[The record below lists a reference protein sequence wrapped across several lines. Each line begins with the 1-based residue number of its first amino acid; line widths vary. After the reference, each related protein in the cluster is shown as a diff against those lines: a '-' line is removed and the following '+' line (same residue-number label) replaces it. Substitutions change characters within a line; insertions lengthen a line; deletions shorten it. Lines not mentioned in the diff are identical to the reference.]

1 MTGVASVAAPRVLGV
16 LVAAGVAA
24 CGVFSPAEHSGTN
37 TALVDSAFA
46 EAGRQANLTSLVVV
60 HDGTVERQLYLNG
73 GAADTAQDVR
83 SVTKSV
89 VSLLVGI
96 ALDRGCLQSLDQTL
110 AELLGPLA
118 PADTAKRGITLR
130 QLLNMTSG
138 LGGDELA
145 NVDLYNQWA
154 LAPDQLT
161 YVWDLP
167 LVSAP
172 GSRFNYYSPNFY
184 VASRILTQ
192 ACGQGTADFARDIL
206 FTPLGI
212 GPRAWE
218 ADDKGYTNGG
228 AGLQLTPMDMV
239 AIGTLVMDSGRAGGG
254 QVVSSAWVRSATTST
269 VATTAEPNV
278 TGYGYGWWIGQAGGA
293 RYIMAMGWGGQ
304 FIVVVPSKRLIVTAT
319 ARWQGVARSTA
330 SAQWLAI
337 NSVILQRIV
346 PAY

>member
-1 MTGVASVAAPRVLGV
+1 MPGVVSAAARRGLLP
-16 LVAAGVAA
+16 LVAVSVAA
-24 CGVFSPAEHSGTN
+24 CGALGPAEHSGPN

-46 EAGRQANLTSLVVV
+46 EAARQANLTSLVVFR
-60 HDGTVERQLYLNG
+60 DGTLERQLYLNG
-73 GAADTAQDVR
+73 GGADTAQDVR

-96 ALDRGCLQSLDQTL
+96 AADRGCLPSLDQTL
-110 AELLGPLA
+110 ADLLGPLA
-118 PADTAKRGITLR
+118 PADSAKRAITLR

-172 GSRFNYYSPNFY
+172 GSSFNYYSPNFY
-184 VASRILTQ
+184 IASRILTE
-192 ACGQGTADFARDIL
+192 ACGQETAAFAREVL
-206 FTPLGI
+206 FAPLGI

-218 ADDKGYTNGG
+218 TDDKGYANGG

-239 AIGTLVMDSGRAGGG
+239 AIGALVMDSGHAGGVE
-254 QVVSSAWVRSATTST
+254 VVPSGWVRSATTPT
-269 VATTAEPNV
+269 VATTAVANV
-278 TGYGYGWWIGQAGGA
+278 TGYGYGWWIGRAGGA
-293 RYIMAMGWGGQ
+293 GYVMAMGWGGQ

-319 ARWQGVARSTA
+319 ARWQGVDRGTA

-337 NSVILQRIV
+337 DNIILQRIV

>member
-1 MTGVASVAAPRVLGV
+1 MNIGVAPRFFAV
-16 LVAAGVAA
+16 LVAAGAAA
-24 CGVFSPAEHSGTN
+24 CGIFGPAERSGTGA
-37 TALVDSAFA
+37 ALDAAFA
-46 EAGRQANLTSLVVV
+46 EAGRLPNLTSLVVV
-60 HDGTVERQLYLNG
+60 RGGTLERQLYLHG
-73 GAADTAQDVR
+73 GGADTAQDVR

-89 VSLLVGI
+89 VSLLAGI
-96 ALDRGCLQSLDQTL
+96 ALDRGCLPSLDQTL

-118 PADTAKRGITLR
+118 PSDTAKQGITLR

-138 LGGDELA
+138 LGGNELA

-172 GSRFNYYSPNFY
+172 GSSFNYYSPNFY

-192 ACGQGTADFARDIL
+192 ACGQGTADFARDVL

-218 ADDKGYTNGG
+218 TDDKGYANGG

-239 AIGTLVMDSGRAGGG
+239 AIGALVMDSGRAGGG
-254 QVVSSAWVRSATTST
+254 QVVSSAWVRTATTAT
-269 VATTAEPNV
+269 VATTAMANV

-293 RYIMAMGWGGQ
+293 PYVMAMGWGGQ

-319 ARWQGVARSTA
+319 ARWEGIARSTA
-330 SAQWLAI
+330 NTQWLAI
-337 NSVILQRIV
+337 DDIILQRIV

>member
-1 MTGVASVAAPRVLGV
+1 MTGVRSVAAAHALGF
-16 LVAAGVAA
+16 LTAAGVAA
-24 CGVFSPAEHSGTN
+24 CGVFGPGEHSVSNATR
-37 TALVDSAFA
+37 VDSAFA
-46 EAGRQANLTSLVVV
+46 EAGRLANLTSLVVV

-73 GAADTAQDVR
+73 GGADTAQDVR

-96 ALDRGCLQSLDQTL
+96 ALDRGCLPSLDRTL
-110 AELLGPLA
+110 VELLGSLA
-118 PADTAKRGITLR
+118 PADTAKQGITVR

-138 LGGDELA
+138 LGGNELA

-154 LAPDQLT
+154 LAADQLT
-161 YVWDLP
+161 YVWGLP

-172 GSRFNYYSPNFY
+172 GTSFNYYSANFY

-192 ACGQGTADFARDIL
+192 ACGQGTADFARDVL

-218 ADDKGYTNGG
+218 TDDKGYTNGG
-228 AGLQLTPMDMV
+228 AGLQLTPKDMA
-239 AIGTLVMDSGRAGGG
+239 AIGTLVMDSGRAGGS
-254 QVVSSAWVRSATTST
+254 QVVSDAWVRSATTTT
-269 VATTAEPNV
+269 VATTATANV

-293 RYIMAMGWGGQ
+293 RYIMADGWGGQ
-304 FIVVVPSKRLIVTAT
+304 FIVVVPSKQLIVTAT
-319 ARWQGVARSTA
+319 ARWEGIARSTA
-330 SAQWLAI
+330 NAQWFAI
-337 NSVILQRIV
+337 DDIILQQIV